1 MTVFLFI
8 VTLLLFSLLV
18 LVSAIRLRPS
28 GFSAFELERRAKT
41 HPDARRMLHHDHVL
55 PDLRTLIMFKG
66 TVLLVLTTTFAILTF
81 GWGWGIA
88 VALLLATL
96 FQPFSRIGFVQRQA
110 RQLYERL
117 EPVFMRHLPKLMW
130 LARLLRHD
138 SDSAAK
144 RFHSREELQHMV
156 AQSGDILSKDE
167 QTLIGAALS
176 FQDQRVASVMTPRS
190 AIISIKKGEFLGP
203 LVLSELHDAGHSR
216 LPVIHSDL
224 DHVVGILYLQD
235 LLSLD
240 VKRSVTAEKA
250 MDPKVF
256 YIRHDDSLQH
266 ALAAFL
272 KTHHHLFI
280 VINDERETVGLL
292 TIEDVIEALI
302 GRKIIDEDDNHS
314 DLRAISLHR
323 DKENNLPDD
332 HVDV

>member
-1 MTVFLFI
+1 MTIFLGLMTALF
-8 VTLLLFSLLV
+8 FSLLV
-18 LVSAIRLRPS
+18 VVSAIRIRPS
-28 GFSAFELERRAKT
+28 GFSQFELERRAKT
-41 HPDARRMLHHDHVL
+41 HPDARRMMHRDAVL
-55 PDLRTLIMFKG
+55 PDIRALIMFKG
-66 TVLLVLTTTFAILTF
+66 TVLLVLTTIFAILTF
-81 GWGWGIA
+81 GWGWGVV

-96 FQPFSRIGFVQRQA
+96 FQPLSRMGMIERQA
-110 RQLYERL
+110 RRWYDQL
-117 EPVFMRHLPKLMW
+117 EPIFMQHLPKVTW

-138 SDSAAK
+138 GDTATK

-156 AQSGDILSKDE
+156 TQSGDILSKDE
-167 QTLIGAALS
+167 QTLITSGLA
-176 FQDQRVASVMTPRS
+176 FGDRRVDSVMTAKS
-190 AIISIKKGEFLGP
+190 NIMSIKKGEFLGP

-216 LPVIHSDL
+216 LPVIHGDL
-224 DHVVGILYLQD
+224 DHVVGILYLRD

-240 VKRSVTAEKA
+240 NKRSVTAEKA

-256 YIRHDDSLQH
+256 YIRHDDTLQH

-314 DLRAISLHR
+314 DLRAVALR
-323 DKENNLPDD
+323 KAQENNLPDG